1 MKNLKT
7 FILESQSELLA
18 MIKRMMG
25 SIDYSKLKSYAG
37 EQDPNKFDVQKE
49 NELLLISN
57 INEGDFKFVGTSEYY
72 NIETGKNF
80 DNLSIKEKADYD
92 SKNGDIII
100 LDKDN
105 NIKFRIDVKIS
116 DKYLGAISLGS
127 LTKFDKDGYYL
138 LICKTGKFFKVISH
152 KDVVDNV
159 KSGKLKLNA
168 PINKYKGY
176 DVKWEGENL
185 TSEYFI
191 KGTDLRKI

>member
-7 FILESQSELLA
+7 FILESQSEILA
-18 MIKRMMG
+18 IVKRMMG
-25 SIDYSKLKSYAG
+25 SVDYSKLKSYNG
-37 EQDPNKFDVQKE
+37 EQDPNKFDIQKE

-57 INEGDFKFVGTSEYY
+57 IDEGDLKFVGTAEYY
-72 NIETGKNF
+72 NIETEKEF
-80 DNLSIKEKADYD
+80 DSLSDKEKADYD
-92 SKNGDIII
+92 SKNGDIIV

-105 NIKFRIDVKIS
+105 NVKFRIDVKLS

-127 LTKFDKDGYYL
+127 LSKFDKDGYYL
-138 LICKTGKFFKVISH
+138 LICTTGKFFKVISH

-168 PINKYKGY
+168 PTNNYKGY
-176 DVKWEGENL
+176 DVEWEGEKL

-191 KGTDLRKI
+191 KGADLRKI

>member
-127 LTKFDKDGYYL
+127 LTKFDNDGYYL

-176 DVKWEGENL
+176 DVKWEDENL

-191 KGTDLRKI
+191 KGADLRKI

>member
-7 FILESQSELLA
+7 FILESQSEFLA

-127 LTKFDKDGYYL
+127 LTKFDNDGYYL

-176 DVKWEGENL
+176 DVKWEDENL

-191 KGTDLRKI
+191 KGADLRKI

>member
-18 MIKRMMG
+18 MIKRMMD

-57 INEGDFKFVGTSEYY
+57 INEGDFKFIGTSEYY
-72 NIETGKNF
+72 NIETGKKF

-138 LICKTGKFFKVISH
+138 LICKTDKFFKVVSH
-152 KDVVDNV
+152 KDVVNNV

-191 KGTDLRKI
+191 KGADLRKI

>member
-25 SIDYSKLKSYAG
+25 SIDYSKLKSYSG

-57 INEGDFKFVGTSEYY
+57 INEGDFRFVGTSEYY
-72 NIETGKNF
+72 NIETGKEF
-80 DNLSIKEKADYD
+80 DNLSVKEKADYD

-191 KGTDLRKI
+191 KGADLRKI

>member
-138 LICKTGKFFKVISH
+138 LICKTGKFFKIISH

-191 KGTDLRKI
+191 KGADLRKI

>member
-57 INEGDFKFVGTSEYY
+57 INEGDFKFVGTSKYY

-127 LTKFDKDGYYL
+127 LTKFDNDGYYL

-168 PINKYKGY
+168 PLNKYKGY

-191 KGTDLRKI
+191 KAADFRKI

>member
-18 MIKRMMG
+18 MIKRLRG

-37 EQDPNKFDVQKE
+37 EQDPNKFDIQKE
-49 NELLLISN
+49 NEFLLISN

-72 NIETGKNF
+72 NIETGKKF

-159 KSGKLKLNA
+159 KSGKLKLNT

-176 DVKWEGENL
+176 DVKWEG
-185 TSEYFI
+185 
-191 KGTDLRKI
+191 

>member
-1 MKNLKT
+1 MISLKT

-18 MIKRMMG
+18 MVKRMMG
-25 SIDYSKLKSYAG
+25 SIDYSKLKSYDG
-37 EQDPNKFDVQKE
+37 EQDPNKFDIQKE

-72 NIETGKNF
+72 NIETGKKF
-80 DNLSIKEKADYD
+80 DNLSVKEKADYD

-127 LTKFDKDGYYL
+127 LTKFDNDGYYL
-138 LICKTGKFFKVISH
+138 LICKTGEFFKVVSH
-152 KDVVDNV
+152 KDVVDNI
-159 KSGKLKLNA
+159 KSGKLKLNP

-176 DVKWEGENL
+176 DVTWEGEKL

-191 KGTDLRKI
+191 KGADLRKI

>member
-127 LTKFDKDGYYL
+127 LTKFDNDGYYL

-176 DVKWEGENL
+176 DVKWEDENL

>member
-25 SIDYSKLKSYAG
+25 SIDYSKLKSHAG

-57 INEGDFKFVGTSEYY
+57 INEDDFKFVETSEYY

-191 KGTDLRKI
+191 KGADLRKI

>member
-57 INEGDFKFVGTSEYY
+57 INEGDFKFIGTSEYY

-127 LTKFDKDGYYL
+127 LTKFDNDGYYL

-191 KGTDLRKI
+191 KGADLIKI

>member
-72 NIETGKNF
+72 NIETGKKF
-80 DNLSIKEKADYD
+80 DNLSVKEKADYD

-127 LTKFDKDGYYL
+127 LTKFDNDGYYL

-152 KDVVDNV
+152 KDVVDNI

-191 KGTDLRKI
+191 KGADLRKI

>member
-25 SIDYSKLKSYAG
+25 SIDYSKLKSHAG

-191 KGTDLRKI
+191 KGADLRKI

>member
-37 EQDPNKFDVQKE
+37 EQDPNKFDIQKE

-72 NIETGKNF
+72 NIETGKNL

-191 KGTDLRKI
+191 KGADLRKI

>member
-18 MIKRMMG
+18 MIKRIMG

-80 DNLSIKEKADYD
+80 DDLSIKEKADYD

-176 DVKWEGENL
+176 DVNWEGENL

-191 KGTDLRKI
+191 KGADLRKI

>member
-18 MIKRMMG
+18 MIKRMMD

-57 INEGDFKFVGTSEYY
+57 INEGDFKFIGTSEYY
-72 NIETGKNF
+72 NIETGKKF

-138 LICKTGKFFKVISH
+138 LICKTDKFFKVVSH
-152 KDVVDNV
+152 KDVVNNV

-176 DVKWEGENL
+176 DVTWEGENL

-191 KGTDLRKI
+191 KGADLRKI

>member
-18 MIKRMMG
+18 MIKRIMG
-25 SIDYSKLKSYAG
+25 SIDYSKLKSHAG

-57 INEGDFKFVGTSEYY
+57 INEGDFKFVGTTEYY

-191 KGTDLRKI
+191 KGADLRKI

>member
-18 MIKRMMG
+18 MIKRMMR

-80 DNLSIKEKADYD
+80 DDLSIKEKADYD

-138 LICKTGKFFKVISH
+138 LICKTDKFFKVISH

-191 KGTDLRKI
+191 KGADLRKI

>member
-37 EQDPNKFDVQKE
+37 EQDTNKFDVQKE

-191 KGTDLRKI
+191 KGADLRKI

>member
-37 EQDPNKFDVQKE
+37 EQDSNKFDVQKE

-127 LTKFDKDGYYL
+127 LTKFDNDGYYL

-191 KGTDLRKI
+191 KGADLRKI

>member
-57 INEGDFKFVGTSEYY
+57 INEGDFKFIGTREYY

-127 LTKFDKDGYYL
+127 LIKFDKDGYYL

-176 DVKWEGENL
+176 DVKWEDENL

-191 KGTDLRKI
+191 KGADLRKI

>member
-25 SIDYSKLKSYAG
+25 SIDYSKLKSHAG

-138 LICKTGKFFKVISH
+138 LICKTDKFFKVISH

-191 KGTDLRKI
+191 KGADLRKI

>member
-25 SIDYSKLKSYAG
+25 SIDYSKLKSYDG

-191 KGTDLRKI
+191 KGADLRKI

>member
-49 NELLLISN
+49 NELLLISD

-72 NIETGKNF
+72 NIETGKIF

-176 DVKWEGENL
+176 DVKWEDENL

-191 KGTDLRKI
+191 KGADLRKI

>member
-80 DNLSIKEKADYD
+80 DNLSIKEKANYD

-127 LTKFDKDGYYL
+127 LTKFDNDGYYL

-191 KGTDLRKI
+191 KGADLRKI

>member
-37 EQDPNKFDVQKE
+37 EQDPNKFDIQKE

-191 KGTDLRKI
+191 KGADLRKI

>member
-152 KDVVDNV
+152 KNVVDNV

-191 KGTDLRKI
+191 KGADLRKI

>member
-7 FILESQSELLA
+7 FILESQSEILA
-18 MIKRMMG
+18 MVKRMMG
-25 SIDYSKLKSYAG
+25 SIDYSKLKSYNG

-57 INEGDFKFVGTSEYY
+57 INEGDLKFVGTAEYY
-72 NIETGKNF
+72 NIETGKEF
-80 DNLSIKEKADYD
+80 DKLSDKEKADYD
-92 SKNGDIII
+92 SKNGDIIV
-100 LDKDN
+100 LDKDTN
-105 NIKFRIDVKIS
+105 VKFRIDVKIS

-138 LICKTGKFFKVISH
+138 LICKTGKFFKVVSH
-152 KDVVDNV
+152 KDVIDNV

-168 PINKYKGY
+168 PINDYKGY
-176 DVKWEGENL
+176 DVEWEGEKL

-191 KGTDLRKI
+191 KGADLRQI

>member
-1 MKNLKT
+1 MKTLKA
-7 FILESQSELLA
+7 FILESQSEILV
-18 MIKRMMG
+18 MIKRIMG
-25 SIDYSKLKSYAG
+25 PIDYSKLKSYNG

-57 INEGDFKFVGTSEYY
+57 ADEGDFKFVGTSEYY
-72 NIETGKNF
+72 NIETGKKF
-80 DNLSIKEKADYD
+80 DSLSDKEKADYD
-92 SKNGDIII
+92 SKNGDIIV

-105 NIKFRIDVKIS
+105 KVKYKIDVKIS

-159 KSGKLKLNA
+159 TGGKLKLNA
-168 PINKYKGY
+168 PTNDYKGY
-176 DVKWEGENL
+176 DVEWEGEKL

-191 KGTDLRKI
+191 KGADLRNI

>member
-7 FILESQSELLA
+7 FILESQSEILSI
-18 MIKRMMG
+18 IKRMMG
-25 SIDYSKLKSYAG
+25 SVDYSKLKSYDG

-49 NELLLISN
+49 NVLLSISD
-57 INEGDFKFVGTSEYY
+57 IDEGDFKFVGTSEYY
-72 NIETGKNF
+72 NIETGKEF
-80 DNLSIKEKADYD
+80 DKLSDKEKADYD
-92 SKNGDIII
+92 SKNGDIIV

-105 NIKFRIDVKIS
+105 NVKFKIDVKLS

-138 LICKTGKFFKVISH
+138 LICKTGKFFKVVSH

-168 PINKYKGY
+168 PTNNYKGY
-176 DVKWEGENL
+176 DVEWEGEKL

-191 KGTDLRKI
+191 KGADLRKI

>member
-37 EQDPNKFDVQKE
+37 EQDSNKFDVQKE

-80 DNLSIKEKADYD
+80 DDLSIKEKADYD

-176 DVKWEGENL
+176 DVNWEGENL

-191 KGTDLRKI
+191 KGADLRKI

>member
-57 INEGDFKFVGTSEYY
+57 INEGDFSFVGTSEYY

-191 KGTDLRKI
+191 KGADLRKI

>member
-72 NIETGKNF
+72 NIETGKDF

-127 LTKFDKDGYYL
+127 LAKFDNDGYYL

-191 KGTDLRKI
+191 KGADLRKI

>member
-80 DNLSIKEKADYD
+80 DDLSIKEKADYD

-127 LTKFDKDGYYL
+127 LTKFDNDGYYL

-191 KGTDLRKI
+191 KGADLRKI

>member
-18 MIKRMMG
+18 MIKRIMR

-138 LICKTGKFFKVISH
+138 LICKTDKFFKVISH

-191 KGTDLRKI
+191 KGADLRKI

>member
-18 MIKRMMG
+18 MIKRIMG
-25 SIDYSKLKSYAG
+25 SIDYSKLKSHAG

-191 KGTDLRKI
+191 KGADLRKI

>member
-18 MIKRMMG
+18 MIKRIMG

-80 DNLSIKEKADYD
+80 DDLSIKEKADYD

-191 KGTDLRKI
+191 KGADLRKI